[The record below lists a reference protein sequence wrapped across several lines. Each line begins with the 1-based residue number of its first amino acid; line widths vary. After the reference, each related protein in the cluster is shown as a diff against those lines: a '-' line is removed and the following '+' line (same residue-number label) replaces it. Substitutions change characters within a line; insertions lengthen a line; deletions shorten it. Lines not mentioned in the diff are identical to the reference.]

1 MSAAGSFFYFLAL
14 TLGLI
19 YAILLICYPK
29 FPLRPPDSVW
39 LSEEKWVREIGIFYA
54 AVILGLVV
62 NGLILYFAADP
73 KTIKIVTGPSIFL
86 TIGVSLISDIR
97 WRSKWGIPLDITIL
111 ACTSLSI
118 LLG

>member
-14 TLGLI
+14 ALGLI
-19 YAILLICYPK
+19 YAILLVCYPK
-29 FPLRPPDSVW
+29 FPLRPPNNVW
-39 LSEEKWVREIGIFYA
+39 MCEEKWVREIGIFYA

-62 NGLILYFAADP
+62 NGFILYFAADP
-73 KTIKIVTGPSIFL
+73 KTIKIVIGPTISV

-97 WRSKWGIPLDITIL
+97 WKSKWGIPLDITIL
-111 ACTSLSI
+111 VCTALGI